1 VNIHIYKCK
10 TRTVYSQARC
20 TVHRDK
26 LPYIANICLGA
37 AQVGTLH
44 VITRPCPLLT
54 GPLTWIQFGLG
65 LNNYNKDKCVPVPV
79 HAHGITEIGGH
90 RVGQRGTR
98 EGGTLR
104 GRYGN
109 KERESTY

>member
-1 VNIHIYKCK
+1 MNIHIYKCK